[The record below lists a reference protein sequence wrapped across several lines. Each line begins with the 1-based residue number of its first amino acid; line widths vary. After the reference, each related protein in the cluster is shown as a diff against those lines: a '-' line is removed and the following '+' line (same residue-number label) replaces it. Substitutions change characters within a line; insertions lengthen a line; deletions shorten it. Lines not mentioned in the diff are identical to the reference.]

1 MMVKATLKGLTK
13 FEGKLNKIKK
23 AAQDAQFKALASTA
37 FAIQRDAVQSIQRGP
52 KSGETYVHGRKTHT
66 ASAPGEAP
74 ASDTG
79 NLAKGIRVK
88 IDKDKAVA
96 QVISHAP
103 YSAHLEFGT
112 SRMAA
117 RPFMGPAFHRNR
129 NLAPQLIKVDFK
141 QSIRK
146 G

>member
-1 MMVKATLKGLTK
+1 MMVKVTMTGLTR
-13 FEGKLNKIKK
+13 FAGKLDKVEK
-23 AAQDAQFKALASTA
+23 AAKEAQFNALAATA

-52 KSGETYVHGRKTHT
+52 KSGETYTHGRKTHT

-79 NLAKGIRVK
+79 NLAKSIRVK
-88 IDKDKAVA
+88 LEKARGYA
-96 QVISHAP
+96 EVIAHAP
-103 YSAHLEFGT
+103 YAPHLEFGT

-129 NLAPQLIKVDFK
+129 KLAPQLIKVDFK
-141 QSIRK
+141 QAIRK